1 MDIPNIRTASSTAS
15 PGLTPSSTQAG
26 SPSPQGGAGQSAAL
40 PPQGVQPGGQSN
52 TGATGSSGAPAAA
65 SAAPASA
72 APAGQEK
79 ALQQAVAKLNKQL
92 EQQSAGITLSAG
104 LDTSGAHP
112 GQVLVELSDKQTK
125 QTFYKYYLPP
135 QNVIQAADQAGGSST
150 AGVLLNTKA

>member
-1 MDIPNIRTASSTAS
+1 MDIPNIRTAGSTAT
-15 PGLTPSSTQAG
+15 PGLNPSTTQAG
-26 SPSPQGGAGQSAAL
+26 GSSPQGTAVQAAAL
-40 PPQGVQPGGQSN
+40 TPQGGQG
-52 TGATGSSGAPAAA
+52 TGATGSSGAPASA
-65 SAAPASA
+65 SSAPAPSA

-104 LDTSGAHP
+104 LDTSGQHP

-135 QNVIQAADQAGGSST
+135 QNVIQAADQSGGSSS

>member
-1 MDIPNIRTASSTAS
+1 MDIPNIRTPGSTAT
-15 PGLTPSSTQAG
+15 PGLNPATTQAG
-26 SPSPQGGAGQSAAL
+26 GSSPQGTTVQVAAL
-40 PPQGVQPGGQSN
+40 TPQGGQGTN
-52 TGATGSSGAPAAA
+52 TGATGSSGAPASA
-65 SAAPASA
+65 SSAPAPSA

-79 ALQQAVAKLNKQL
+79 ALQQAVAKLNQQL

>member
-1 MDIPNIRTASSTAS
+1 MDIPNIRTPGSTAT
-15 PGLTPSSTQAG
+15 PGLSPATTPAAG
-26 SPSPQGGAGQSAAL
+26 SSPQGAAFQAAVS
-40 PPQGVQPGGQSN
+40 PPQGGRGTN
-52 TGATGSSGAPAAA
+52 TGATGSSGAPAGASSAAAA
-65 SAAPASA
+65 SGTPSA
-72 APAGQEK
+72 QEK
-79 ALQQAVAKLNKQL
+79 ALQQAVAKLNQQL

-135 QNVIQAADQAGGSST
+135 QNVIQAADQSGTSAS

>member
-1 MDIPNIRTASSTAS
+1 MDIPNIRTPGSTAT
-15 PGLTPSSTQAG
+15 PGLSPATTQAG
-26 SPSPQGGAGQSAAL
+26 GSLPQGTAVQAAALSPQGG
-40 PPQGVQPGGQSN
+40 QGAN
-52 TGATGSSGAPAAA
+52 TGATGSSGAPASA
-65 SAAPASA
+65 SGAPASG
-72 APAGQEK
+72 APASQEK
-79 ALQQAVAKLNKQL
+79 ALQQAVAKLNQQL

>member
-1 MDIPNIRTASSTAS
+1 MDIPNIRTTGSPAT
-15 PGLTPSSTQAG
+15 PGLNPPTTQAG
-26 SPSPQGGAGQSAAL
+26 GASPQGAAIQAAAL
-40 PPQGVQPGGQSN
+40 TPQGGQGTS

-65 SAAPASA
+65 SGAPASG
-72 APAGQEK
+72 APASQEK

-92 EQQSAGITLSAG
+92 DQQSAGITLSAG
-104 LDTSGAHP
+104 LDTSGTHP

>member
-1 MDIPNIRTASSTAS
+1 MDIPNIRTAGSPAS
-15 PGLTPSSTQAG
+15 PGLTPPSTQAG
-26 SPSPQGGAGQSAAL
+26 SPSPQGGAGQAAAL
-40 PPQGVQPGGQSN
+40 PPQGVQPGGQGT
-52 TGATGSSGAPAAA
+52 TGATGSSGVPAGASGAPAA
-65 SAAPASA
+65 
-72 APAGQEK
+72 QEK

-135 QNVIQAADQAGGSST
+135 QNVIQAADQSGGSSS

>member
-1 MDIPNIRTASSTAS
+1 MDIPNIRTPGSTAT
-15 PGLTPSSTQAG
+15 PGLSPATTQAAG
-26 SPSPQGGAGQSAAL
+26 PSPQGTVAQAAAL
-40 PPQGVQPGGQSN
+40 PPQGGQGAN
-52 TGATGSSGAPAAA
+52 TGATGSSGAPAGA
-65 SAAPASA
+65 SAVPAS
-72 APAGQEK
+72 QEK
-79 ALQQAVAKLNKQL
+79 ALQQAVAKLNQQL

-135 QNVIQAADQAGGSST
+135 QNVIQAADQAGGSSS

>member
-1 MDIPNIRTASSTAS
+1 MDIPNIRTTGSTAT
-15 PGLTPSSTQAG
+15 PGLNPSTTQAG
-26 SPSPQGGAGQSAAL
+26 GSSPQGTAVQAAALSPQGG
-40 PPQGVQPGGQSN
+40 QGTN
-52 TGATGSSGAPAAA
+52 TGATGSSGAPASA
-65 SAAPASA
+65 SSAPAPSA

>member
-1 MDIPNIRTASSTAS
+1 MDIPNIRTPGSTAT
-15 PGLTPSSTQAG
+15 PGLNPATTQAG
-26 SPSPQGGAGQSAAL
+26 GSSPQGTAVQAAALSPQGG
-40 PPQGVQPGGQSN
+40 QGTS

>member
-1 MDIPNIRTASSTAS
+1 MDIPNIRTPGSTAT
-15 PGLTPSSTQAG
+15 PGLNPATTQAG
-26 SPSPQGGAGQSAAL
+26 GSSPQGTAVQAAALSPQGG
-40 PPQGVQPGGQSN
+40 QGTS

-112 GQVLVELSDKQTK
+112 GQVLVALSDKQTK

>member
-1 MDIPNIRTASSTAS
+1 MDIPNIRTAGSTAT
-15 PGLTPSSTQAG
+15 PGLNPSTTQAG
-26 SPSPQGGAGQSAAL
+26 GSSPQGTTVQVAAL
-40 PPQGVQPGGQSN
+40 TPQGGQGTN
-52 TGATGSSGAPAAA
+52 TGATGSSGAPASA
-65 SAAPASA
+65 SSAPAPSA

-135 QNVIQAADQAGGSST
+135 QNVIQAADQAGGSAS

>member
-1 MDIPNIRTASSTAS
+1 MDIPNIRTPGSTAT
-15 PGLTPSSTQAG
+15 PGLNPAPTQAPG
-26 SPSPQGGAGQSAAL
+26 SSPQGTAAPVAAL
-40 PPQGVQPGGQSN
+40 PPQGGQGPN
-52 TGATGSSGAPAAA
+52 TGATGSSGAPVAA
-65 SAAPASA
+65 SNAPASA
-72 APAGQEK
+72 STAPANQEK

-104 LDTSGAHP
+104 LDTSGQHP

-135 QNVIQAADQAGGSST
+135 QNVIQAADQSGGSSS

>member
-1 MDIPNIRTASSTAS
+1 MDIPNIRTAGSPAS

-26 SPSPQGGAGQSAAL
+26 TPSPQGGAGQAAAL
-40 PPQGVQPGGQSN
+40 PPQGVQPGGQGT
-52 TGATGSSGAPAAA
+52 TGATGSSGVPAGASGAPAA
-65 SAAPASA
+65 
-72 APAGQEK
+72 QEK

-135 QNVIQAADQAGGSST
+135 QNVIQAADQSGGSSS

>member
-1 MDIPNIRTASSTAS
+1 MDIPNIRTTGSAAT
-15 PGLTPSSTQAG
+15 PGLNPSTTQAG
-26 SPSPQGGAGQSAAL
+26 GSSPQGTAVQVAAL
-40 PPQGVQPGGQSN
+40 TPQGGQGTS
-52 TGATGSSGAPAAA
+52 TGATGSSGAPASA
-65 SAAPASA
+65 SSAPAPSA

-79 ALQQAVAKLNKQL
+79 ALQQAVAKLNQQL